1 MIKDIL
7 FDRLLKKKSPAF
19 KSDNHIVHIP
29 SCPACGGRVDN
40 IRCSRT
46 IDDEDPIFVYICGRC
61 GNEVAYDTRS
71 KKSCVVTAIDGGD
84 DYIKKIF
91 RGLIPDKD
99 SYISP
104 QDYSDIM
111 NDNDLKTTDEL
122 LEFLANR
129 YREGKTAL
137 KKKET
142 PGLMTID
149 DAKYHIQFGARND
162 CTSSKKLLYTVT
174 ITCQPDVYDTT
185 PYTVELECS
194 SFEELKRLWEEY
206 IEINN
211 IYPDCISG
219 FDIDLSM
226 DDQNYINRL
235 KEAMGRLLREIKT
248 NSYYIPTTEDAL
260 DALLSSEPFK
270 DIAEDII
277 FPHTELVQRGPNPE
291 DVVKTVK
298 RYYR

>member
-29 SCPACGGRVDN
+29 SCPACGGRIDN

-46 IDDEDPIFVYICGRC
+46 INDEDPIFVYICGRC

-91 RGLIPDKD
+91 RRIVSDKD

-149 DAKYHIQFGARND
+149 EAKYHIQFGD
-162 CTSSKKLLYTVT
+162 GDTILYDIT
-174 ITCQPDVYDTT
+174 ITYQPEVYNTT
-185 PYTVELECS
+185 YAKVYFYCR
-194 SFEELKRLWEEY
+194 SFEELKSLWEEY
-206 IEINN
+206 IVVND
-211 IYPDCISG
+211 IYSDCIIG

-226 DDQNYINRL
+226 EDQNYINRL

-248 NSYYIPTTEDAL
+248 DLLCKPMPTTEEAL

-270 DIAEDII
+270 DIAGSII
-277 FPHTELVQRGPNPE
+277 FPRVKHIQVGPNPE
-291 DVVKTVK
+291 DIVKTVK